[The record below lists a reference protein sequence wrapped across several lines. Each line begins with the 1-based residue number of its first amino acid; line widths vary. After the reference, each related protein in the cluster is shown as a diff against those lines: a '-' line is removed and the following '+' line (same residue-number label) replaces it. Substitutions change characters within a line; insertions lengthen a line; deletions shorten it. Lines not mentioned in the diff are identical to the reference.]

1 MAITETEIA
10 IAQILACGA
19 TVVLALLTL
28 AYVLLT
34 RNMVKEMKTA
44 RETQQ
49 RPYIIIDFEFY
60 KTSICNMVIKNVG
73 NGAAFDV
80 QMIFEP
86 DVIYR
91 QPNIKLSDL
100 PLFKQLKFFPAGKEI
115 RFFFRSMIDK
125 SDGNI
130 QKQFDAKLTYK
141 DSGGKVYNEI
151 LSLDLTWHSKL
162 MFVSV
167 KNFDDLVKTVE
178 EIAKSN
184 DKIQIQLKRL
194 TDSVEKK
201 E

>member
-19 TVVLALLTL
+19 TVALALLTL

-60 KTSICNMVIKNVG
+60 KTSLCDMVIKNVG

-80 QMIFEP
+80 QINFEP

-91 QPNIKLSDL
+91 EPDIKLSDL
-100 PLFKQLKFFPAGKEI
+100 PVFQQLNFFPAGKEI
-115 RFFFRSMIDK
+115 RFFFRNMRDK
-125 SDGNI
+125 SSVSVQN
-130 QKQFDAKLTYK
+130 QFNANLRYK
-141 DSGGKVYNEI
+141 DSAGKEYNEI
-151 LSLDLTWHSKL
+151 LYLDLTWHKKL
-162 MFVSV
+162 MFVRV
-167 KNFDDLVKTVE
+167 KDFDDLVKTVE

-194 TDSVEKK
+194 TDSVENK

>member
-1 MAITETEIA
+1 MTITETEIA
-10 IAQILACGA
+10 QILAAGA

-60 KTSICNMVIKNVG
+60 KTSLCDMVIKNVG

-80 QMIFEP
+80 QINFEP

-91 QPNIKLSDL
+91 EPDIKLSDL
-100 PLFKQLKFFPAGKEI
+100 PVFQQLNFFPAGKEI